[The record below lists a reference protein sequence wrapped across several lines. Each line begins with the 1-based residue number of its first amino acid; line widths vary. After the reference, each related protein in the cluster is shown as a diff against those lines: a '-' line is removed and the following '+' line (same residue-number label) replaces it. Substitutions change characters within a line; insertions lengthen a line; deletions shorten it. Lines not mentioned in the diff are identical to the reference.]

1 MELVAMR
8 CKSCGATLPPSSIN
22 FELAMARCEHCGGV
36 FALRREDFD
45 HPASAPA
52 AAQQRIAVPMPEGIN
67 LSEGPAE
74 LRITRRWF
82 HWTVIPLL
90 GFCVIW
96 NGFMLVWHG
105 IALAAGIW
113 FMSCFG
119 LIHTAVGIGLAYFV
133 IASLLNRTT
142 VVARPGV
149 LSVSHRPVPW
159 PGNVTLN
166 TDEVEQLYFTEKIR
180 HGKNTVHT
188 RYTVEAVLRSG
199 RKKSLLKGMNNADQ
213 ALYVE
218 QELERY
224 LKIEDRPVRGELPR

>member
-1 MELVAMR
+1 MELIAMR
-8 CKSCGATLPPSSIN
+8 CKSCGATLPSTSIN

-36 FALRREDFD
+36 FALRRDDFE

-52 AAQQRIAVPMPEGIN
+52 AAQQRVAVPMPEGIE

-74 LRITRRWF
+74 LYIMRRWF

-90 GFCVIW
+90 VFCVMW

-105 IALAAGIW
+105 IALASGMW

-119 LIHTAVGIGLAYFV
+119 LIHTAVGIGLGYGV
-133 IASLLNRTT
+133 IAGLLNRTT

-166 TDEVEQLYFTEKIR
+166 TDQVEQLYCTEKIR

-188 RYTVEAVLRSG
+188 RYTVAAILHSG
-199 RKKSLLKGMNNADQ
+199 RKQTLLKGLVDADQ

-224 LKIEDRPVRGELPR
+224 LKIRDCPVRGELPR